1 MPISTCEHLETTEYT
16 QHRFNTVWQLSCCD
30 IREINW
36 VNKIWFSKLYK
47 LANSLFFPFL
57 SFICLT
63 PPFAILN
70 ISQTLAWK
78 ICPVYTVNNLFHG
91 TLDIQIYPI
100 LKKPWD
106 WLFQWYKWNILT
118 MAQLCAG
125 NSLHFDFCVVI
136 MHCFTDVSSIQKT
149 VLLSLYKIMLK
160 AQPAW
165 WVRCVENEDVILL
178 NKQNKCHKLECSVH
192 NPKQKF

>member
-30 IREINW
+30 IPEINW

-57 SFICLT
+57 SFICPT

-118 MAQLCAG
+118 MAQLVQATLYILISVLWSCIVLQMSAA
-125 NSLHFDFCVVI
+125 SRKQS
-136 MHCFTDVSSIQKT
+136 CFPYTKS
-149 VLLSLYKIMLK
+149 
-160 AQPAW
+160 
-165 WVRCVENEDVILL
+165 C
-178 NKQNKCHKLECSVH
+178 
-192 NPKQKF
+192 